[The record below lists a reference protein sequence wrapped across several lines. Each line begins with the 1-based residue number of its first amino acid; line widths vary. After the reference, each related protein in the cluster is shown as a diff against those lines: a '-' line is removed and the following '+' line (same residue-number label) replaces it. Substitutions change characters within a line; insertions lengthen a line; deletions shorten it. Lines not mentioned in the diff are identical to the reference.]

1 MSKLKKLPEKNLR
14 FILKRMKDDID
25 RFGRPNDFIS
35 GSNRSIINDIFDD
48 IGLTLD
54 TDDLSFIFALYKL
67 NPNPE
72 VGNLQI
78 QKLLGYMESTK
89 NMATIKKFEDLEI
102 WKEARK
108 LSKEIITIAKESDL
122 KTDFRLKDQIKA
134 SSGSVMDNIA
144 EGFERNGNLEFRQF
158 LSIAKG
164 SAGESRSQLYRV
176 LDFNYINDEKFNVLR
191 IDYENLSGK
200 INNFISY
207 LNKKD
212 FKGTKF
218 Q

>member
-1 MSKLKKLPEKNLR
+1 
-14 FILKRMKDDID
+14 
-25 RFGRPNDFIS
+25 
-35 GSNRSIINDIFDD
+35 
-48 IGLTLD
+48 
-54 TDDLSFIFALYKL
+54 
-67 NPNPE
+67 
-72 VGNLQI
+72 
-78 QKLLGYMESTK
+78 
-89 NMATIKKFEDLEI
+89 MATITRFEDLEI
-102 WKEARK
+102 WKESRRLA
-108 LSKEIITIAKESDL
+108 KEIHFICIETEL
-122 KTDFRLKDQIKA
+122 KNDFRFRDQIKA
-134 SSGSVMDNIA
+134 ASGSVMNNIA

-164 SAGESRSQLYRV
+164 SAGETRSQLYRA
-176 LDFNYINDEKFNVLR
+176 LDFDYIDEEKFTTLR

>member
-1 MSKLKKLPEKNLR
+1 
-14 FILKRMKDDID
+14 
-25 RFGRPNDFIS
+25 
-35 GSNRSIINDIFDD
+35 
-48 IGLTLD
+48 
-54 TDDLSFIFALYKL
+54 
-67 NPNPE
+67 
-72 VGNLQI
+72 
-78 QKLLGYMESTK
+78 
-89 NMATIKKFEDLEI
+89 
-102 WKEARK
+102 
-108 LSKEIITIAKESDL
+108 
-122 KTDFRLKDQIKA
+122 
-134 SSGSVMDNIA
+134 MDNIA

-164 SAGESRSQLYRV
+164 SAGETRSQLYRV
-176 LDFNYINDEKFNVLR
+176 LDFNYINEEKFTILK